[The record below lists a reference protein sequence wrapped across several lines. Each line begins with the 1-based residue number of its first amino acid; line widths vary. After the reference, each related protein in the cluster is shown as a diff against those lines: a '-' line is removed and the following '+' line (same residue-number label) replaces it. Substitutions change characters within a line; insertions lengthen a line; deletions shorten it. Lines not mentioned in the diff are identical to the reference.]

1 MNKYLIALCAF
12 LMLGCRVDRV
22 PDYGSRDAYSTGL
35 DGCLS
40 AGTSISGSGF
50 LWMLAFLIL
59 LTAVIAYH
67 FGKKK
72 GGK

>member
-1 MNKYLIALCAF
+1 MAKYIVALYAF
-12 LMLGCRVDRV
+12 ILLGCRVDRV
-22 PDYGSRDAYSTGL
+22 PDYGSRDAYRTGV

-40 AGTSISGSGF
+40 AGTSVSGSGF
-50 LWMLAFLIL
+50 LWMLAFFIL